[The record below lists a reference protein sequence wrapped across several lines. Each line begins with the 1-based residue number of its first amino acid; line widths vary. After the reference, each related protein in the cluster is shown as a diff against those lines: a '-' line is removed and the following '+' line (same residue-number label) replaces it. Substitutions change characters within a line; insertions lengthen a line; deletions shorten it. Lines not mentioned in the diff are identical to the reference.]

1 MKKNYLLGFGLFL
14 LAFFCGKSANA
25 QSEST
30 TTTKDIATYRDLVD
44 AVKGVSDAAASKDN
58 IAALKAEMDRL
69 KGIADAVNPK
79 YVTSQDKV
87 SDVHNALSG
96 YYNTISMAS
105 GQTATD
111 ETKVSYAIGVVK
123 EQVGLTKKDVYTLY
137 VTVPS
142 VSAEL
147 QKNSTLMAAKG
158 ISGFREAVAKDVY
171 GAIENGTET
180 ELLKYAFSA
189 TADAPTSVNDIV
201 LPSKLVVIFKIN
213 NSGSV
218 EFSSPTIIST
228 YSAEERM
235 GMFIPTLLNLCLD
248 KSANLLLSDA
258 RYYSTTEVIEKNPD
272 GSNKMTI
279 AYADAWTAYEKAKTT
294 YDVAVAGSGEYKDIK
309 VLNITSDITVE
320 GTDLSTYT
328 LPADVTLNGNNYYI
342 TGINSTPLLA
352 ENNGDIENIIAVDGS
367 IAGRNT
373 GYANKVIVKAVTGKM
388 RVYFE
393 NAGTDYDDIPS
404 LVKANSGVY
413 GYDLVKN
420 RIEPMSDENRLYTA
434 TYYNANNKEGKTFDV
449 NISGSEITDGKNL
462 TDYPTDNNQFI
473 YINDAR
479 ITEGTI
485 EQQNVVVNGVCST
498 AKIVE
503 GADKADFYIPADFTA
518 KTLDYDRN
526 IQSDVAS
533 ICLPFAL
540 GQDFLT
546 NNETSG
552 VHFYGY
558 KGVDM
563 KTKTVWFS
571 QKTVAEA
578 NKPCVLA
585 FNEGA
590 KPGKIFN
597 GLENVK
603 FESTVGQ
610 DLALSPTDQSL
621 GENGKRFRGNY
632 RAGQFSGDLAQTA
645 GNLGSDV
652 YGFKDGKLVLFNEK
666 ARVNQFRSFVIY
678 SVDITR
684 SAGAMLQAG
693 FLDEDGNEVTAVE
706 SVNADRND
714 NGGLKAVGG
723 NGVIEISADKACN
736 VKVYTAGGTFV
747 KSLNVEAGN
756 TSLPVNAG
764 IYIVNK
770 NKVVVK

>member
-25 QSEST
+25 QGEST
-30 TTTKDIATYRDLVD
+30 TTTKDIATYRDLVE
-44 AVKGVSDAAASKDN
+44 AVRGVSDAAASKANVD
-58 IAALKAEMDRL
+58 ALKAEMDRL
-69 KGIADAVNPK
+69 KKIADGVTSK
-79 YVTSQDKV
+79 YVVSEEKV
-87 SDVHNALSG
+87 SNVHNALTT
-96 YYNTISMAS
+96 YYNIISLA
-105 GQTATD
+105 ADVNVTD
-111 ETKVSYAIGVVK
+111 ETPISYAFGVDY
-123 EQVGLTKKDVYTLY
+123 EEEDGGLGDLIPVYTLY
-137 VTVPS
+137 VTIPEVASLITSEVKTARNIKGEIRSVTAKKGHDLTYGNLADKLKLAFNKDGDVPIGAS
-142 VSAEL
+142 
-147 QKNSTLMAAKG
+147 
-158 ISGFREAVAKDVY
+158 EAVS
-171 GAIENGTET
+171 
-180 ELLKYAFSA
+180 FSR
-189 TADAPTSVNDIV
+189 
-201 LPSKLVVIFKIN
+201 VVIVYKAKN
-213 NSGSV
+213 DGKLT
-218 EFSSPTIIST
+218 FS
-228 YSAEERM
+228 
-235 GMFIPTLLNLCLD
+235 IPALLTGTNKGLFS
-248 KSANLLLSDA
+248 KSLALSCVKESQSLLLTSND
-258 RYYSTTEVIEKNPD
+258 YFSTEQVIEKNPD
-272 GSNKMTI
+272 GSNKMTV
-279 AYADAWTAYEKAKTT
+279 AYAEAVANYEKAKTD
-294 YDVAVAGSGEYKDIK
+294 YDKAVTESGEYKDIK
-309 VLNITSDITVE
+309 VLNITADIDVE
-320 GTDLSTYT
+320 GTELSTYT
-328 LPADVTLNGNNYYI
+328 LPAGITLNGNNNYI
-342 TGINSTPLLA
+342 RGINSTSLLA
-352 ENNGDIENIIAVDGS
+352 ENKGDIVNLIAVDGS
-367 IAGRNT
+367 IADRNT

-393 NAGTDYDDIPS
+393 NASTDYDDIPS

-413 GYDLVKN
+413 GYDLAKN
-420 RIEPMSDENRLYTA
+420 KIEPVSNENCLYTA
-434 TYYNANNKEGKTFDV
+434 TYYNAKNKEGKTFDV
-449 NISGSEITDGKNL
+449 NIDGTEITDGKNL
-462 TDYPTDNNQFI
+462 TDYPTSNNQFI

-479 ITEGTI
+479 IAEGTI

-518 KTLDYDRN
+518 KKLDYDRD

-546 NNETSG
+546 NNDDSG

-563 KTKTVWFS
+563 DTKTVWFS

>member
-30 TTTKDIATYRDLVD
+30 TTTKDIANYSALVD
-44 AVKGVSDAAASKDN
+44 AVRGVSDAAASKEN
-58 IAALKAEMDRL
+58 IAALKGEMDRL
-69 KGIADAVNPK
+69 KNIADAVPNK
-79 YVTSQDKV
+79 YVTSTQKV
-87 SDVHNALSG
+87 SDVHNALAK
-96 YYNTISMAS
+96 YYNVIALPKGQANVTDATTITYAL
-105 GQTATD
+105 GVKTTVYED
-111 ETKVSYAIGVVK
+111 EDFNEHEDKT
-123 EQVGLTKKDVYTLY
+123 YTLY
-137 VTVPS
+137 VS
-142 VSAEL
+142 IAEASNL
-147 QKNSTLMAAKG
+147 IDRTENELNG
-158 ISGFREAVAKDVY
+158 ITEWKTAVAKDAYAAEY
-171 GAIENGTET
+171 GGSADVKKGFAFYDGT
-180 ELLKYAFSA
+180 KR
-189 TADAPTSVNDIV
+189 VI
-201 LPSKLVVIFKIN
+201 PSKLVIVYREKN
-213 NSGSV
+213 TGSV
-218 EFSSPTIIST
+218 MYANPLDISSSITTATKASMYTPDLLLQCVSRSETLLST
-228 YSAEERM
+228 Y
-235 GMFIPTLLNLCLD
+235 N
-248 KSANLLLSDA
+248 N
-258 RYYSTTEVIEKNPD
+258 YSSTQEVVEMDGDEKKKTD
-272 GSNKMTI
+272 
-279 AYADAWTAYEKAKTT
+279 AYAEADAAYVKAKAD
-294 YDVAVAGSGEYKDIK
+294 YDKAVTESGEYTNIK
-309 VLNITSDITVE
+309 VLNITTDIAVE

-328 LPADVTLNGNNYYI
+328 LPADITLNGNNHYI
-342 TGINSTPLLA
+342 TGINSTSLLA
-352 ENNGDIENIIAVDGS
+352 ENKGNIENIIAVDGS
-367 IAGRNT
+367 IAGKNT
-373 GYANKVIVKAVTGKM
+373 GYANKVIVKAINGKM

-393 NAGTDYDDIPS
+393 NAGADYDDIPS

-413 GYDLVKN
+413 GYDLTNNK
-420 RIEPMSDENRLYTA
+420 IELVSDENCLYTA
-434 TYYNANNKEGKTFDV
+434 TYYTANNKEGKTFDV
-449 NISGSEITDGKNL
+449 NINGTEITDGKNL
-462 TDYPTDNNQFI
+462 TDYSTDNNQFI

-479 ITEGTI
+479 IAEGTI

-518 KTLDYDRN
+518 KKLDYDRD
-526 IQSDVAS
+526 IRSDVAS

-546 NNETSG
+546 NNDGSG

-563 KTKTVWFS
+563 DTKTVWFS

-723 NGVIEISADKACN
+723 NGVIEINADKACN

>member
-69 KGIADAVNPK
+69 KNIADAVNPK
-79 YVTSQDKV
+79 YVTSTEKV
-87 SDVHNALSG
+87 SNVHNALTK
-96 YYNTISMAS
+96 YYDVIALPKGQEDVNDVTTITYAL
-105 GQTATD
+105 GIKTTVIENE
-111 ETKVSYAIGVVK
+111 ETFEEEEVK
-123 EQVGLTKKDVYTLY
+123 TYTLY
-137 VTVPS
+137 VS
-142 VSAEL
+142 IAEASNL
-147 QKNSTLMAAKG
+147 IDPTENGLNG
-158 ISGFREAVAKDVY
+158 ITEWKTAVAKDAYAAEYGGTADVKKSFAFYDGTKRVY
-171 GAIENGTET
+171 PEKLVVVYCEKNTGSVI
-180 ELLKYAFSA
+180 YANPLDISSSA
-189 TADAPTSVNDIV
+189 TAKRATMYTPDLLLQCVSRSET
-201 LPSKLVVIFKIN
+201 LL
-213 NSGSV
+213 
-218 EFSSPTIIST
+218 ST
-228 YSAEERM
+228 Y
-235 GMFIPTLLNLCLD
+235 N
-248 KSANLLLSDA
+248 N
-258 RYYSTTEVIEKNPD
+258 YSSTQEVVEMDGNEKKKTD
-272 GSNKMTI
+272 
-279 AYADAWTAYEKAKTT
+279 AYAEADAAYVKAKAD
-294 YDVAVAGSGEYKDIK
+294 YDKAETESGEYKDITT
-309 VLNITSDITVE
+309 LNITADITVE
-320 GTDLSTYT
+320 GTELSTYT
-328 LPADVTLNGNNYYI
+328 LPAGITLNGNNHYINYI

-352 ENNGDIENIIAVDGS
+352 ENKGDIENLIAVDGS
-367 IAGRNT
+367 IAGKNT
-373 GYANKVIVKAVTGKM
+373 GYANKVIVKAINGKM

-393 NAGTDYDDIPS
+393 NAGADYDDIPS

-413 GYDLVKN
+413 GYDLAKN
-420 RIEPMSDENRLYTA
+420 KIEPVSDKNRLYTA

-449 NISGSEITDGKNL
+449 NIDGTEITDGKNL
-462 TDYPTDNNQFI
+462 TDYPTGNNQFI

-479 ITEGTI
+479 IAEGTI

-518 KTLDYDRN
+518 KKLDYDRD

-546 NNETSG
+546 NNDDSG

-563 KTKTVWFS
+563 DTKTVWFS

-603 FESTVGQ
+603 FESTIGQ

>member
-30 TTTKDIATYRDLVD
+30 TTKDIANYSALVD
-44 AVKGVSDAAASKDN
+44 AVKGVSEAAASKDN
-58 IAALKAEMDRL
+58 IAALKTEMDRL
-69 KGIADAVNPK
+69 KNIADAVNPK
-79 YVTSQDKV
+79 YVTSTEKV
-87 SDVHNALSG
+87 SNVHNALTK
-96 YYNTISMAS
+96 YYDVIALPKGQEDVNDVTTITYAL
-105 GQTATD
+105 GIKTTVIENE
-111 ETKVSYAIGVVK
+111 ETFEEEEVK
-123 EQVGLTKKDVYTLY
+123 SYTLY
-137 VTVPS
+137 VS
-142 VSAEL
+142 IAEASNL
-147 QKNSTLMAAKG
+147 IDPTENGLNG
-158 ISGFREAVAKDVY
+158 ITEWKTAVAKDAYAAEY
-171 GAIENGTET
+171 GG
-180 ELLKYAFSA
+180 
-189 TADAPTSVNDIV
+189 TADVKKSFAFYDGTKRVYPE
-201 LPSKLVVIFKIN
+201 KLVVVYREKN
-213 NSGSV
+213 TGSV
-218 EFSSPTIIST
+218 MYANPLDISSSPTAKRATMYTPDLLLQCVSRSETLLST
-228 YSAEERM
+228 Y
-235 GMFIPTLLNLCLD
+235 N
-248 KSANLLLSDA
+248 N
-258 RYYSTTEVIEKNPD
+258 YSSTQEVVEMDGDEKKKTD
-272 GSNKMTI
+272 
-279 AYADAWTAYEKAKTT
+279 AYAEADAAYVKAKAD
-294 YDVAVAGSGEYKDIK
+294 YDAAVNASGEYKDITT
-309 VLNITSDITVE
+309 LNITADITVANTE
-320 GTDLSTYT
+320 LSTYT
-328 LPADVTLNGNNYYI
+328 LPAGITLNGNNYCI
-342 TGINSTPLLA
+342 TGINSTSLLA
-352 ENNGDIENIIAVDGS
+352 ENKGNIENIIAVDGS
-367 IAGRNT
+367 IAGKNT
-373 GYANKVIVKAVTGKM
+373 GYANKVIVKAINGKM

-393 NAGTDYDDIPS
+393 NAGADYDDIPS

-413 GYDLVKN
+413 GYDLATNK
-420 RIEPMSDENRLYTA
+420 IEPVSNENRLYTA

-462 TDYPTDNNQFI
+462 TDYPTGNNQFI

-479 ITEGTI
+479 IAEGTI

-518 KTLDYDRN
+518 KKLDYDRD

-546 NNETSG
+546 NKETSG
-552 VHFYGY
+552 MHFYGY

-563 KTKTVWFS
+563 DTKTVWFS